1 MENLM
6 RSFLKLDRLFEKENG
21 GGAKGWMKG
30 RKIEEMGDS
39 FRGLYIRNI
48 ANIMPNRSY
57 LRSNADIPKLGE
69 STKEGVLDESY

>member
-1 MENLM
+1 
-6 RSFLKLDRLFEKENG
+6 
-21 GGAKGWMKG
+21 MKG
-30 RKIEEMGDS
+30 RKIKEMGDS

-57 LRSNADIPKLGE
+57 LRSNAIPKLGE